1 MQARK
6 LHSCM
11 KRLKQSLYFSIFA
24 DFIFHGVKYGEYNAI
39 NFIRHIIVPKAD
51 NFTDGRIQVFCS
63 FLITVFLFQVLTS
76 IQFNNEF
83 LLDADKVGYVFAK
96 VRSATRVA
104 ERLDAAS
111 GSAF

>member
-24 DFIFHGVKYGEYNAI
+24 DFIFHGVKYCEYNAI

-51 NFTDGRIQVFCS
+51 NFAAGRIQVFCS
-63 FLITVFLFQVLTS
+63 FLITVFMFQVLTS
-76 IQFNNEF
+76 IQFKMSF
-83 LLDADKVGYVFAK
+83 FWTQ
-96 VRSATRVA
+96 TRLGMYLPRCVQ
-104 ERLDAAS
+104 RLVSPNALMAA
-111 GSAF
+111 